1 MAARVR
7 QLFGS
12 AYKNGAVVSNAWP
25 PLPMPNCRPWVGV
38 AQSRIPVYPKL
49 AGRQALED
57 EHCPAF
63 LRNARRG
70 NVDLDCSFQAHKRLG
85 LPLAAKGGPELSGRP
100 CSLAA
105 VFCFKPGLA
114 FIGANRLAR
123 LGGFLHESLRFWI
136 GSHHSYRLSAS
147 SATSSV
153 PLLGLQLLAF
163 PLPPMST
170 AQPGLAVMECWYAD
184 WERRRD

>member
-100 CSLAA
+100 RSLAPMLRPQ
-105 VFCFKPGLA
+105 FGLA
-114 FIGANRLAR
+114 FVGPDRLAGLVGLLHLGAPIRNRVGANSLLAITAAVVTSLPTCRSAIERR
-123 LGGFLHESLRFWI
+123 LGGE
-136 GSHHSYRLSAS
+136 
-147 SATSSV
+147 T
-153 PLLGLQLLAF
+153 P
-163 PLPPMST
+163 
-170 AQPGLAVMECWYAD
+170 
-184 WERRRD
+184 RRHPQKRAEWRRS